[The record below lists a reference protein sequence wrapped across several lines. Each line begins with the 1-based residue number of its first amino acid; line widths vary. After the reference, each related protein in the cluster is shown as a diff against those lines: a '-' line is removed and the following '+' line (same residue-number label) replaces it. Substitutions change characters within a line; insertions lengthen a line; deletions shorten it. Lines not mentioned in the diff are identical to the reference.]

1 MLFWL
6 FSPLLAVAHLADLA
20 WNPYF
25 ISSGSMK
32 PTLLVGDYLNV
43 VQSDESFARGEVLVF
58 RHPLNDQHYVK
69 RLIGMPGDTIQMRN
83 GVLYINEVSVEVE
96 AIDPFVEVFV
106 SQGSLGAWPRCN
118 NGPVAYDEHC
128 EKGQQIETLPNGT
141 WYQTLD
147 IGNTSM
153 DNTLNITV
161 PEGHFFFMGDNRD
174 NSADSRF
181 SQSAG
186 GMGLVPVENVVGRA
200 KVVLFSA
207 SGPSFLAFWT
217 WRSDRYFVGIN

>member
-6 FSPLLAVAHLADLA
+6 FSPLLALAHLADLA
-20 WNPYF
+20 WNPYS

-58 RHPLNDQHYVK
+58 RHPVNDQHYVK

-96 AIDPFVEVFV
+96 AIDPFVEVFA
-106 SQGSLGAWPRCN
+106 SQGSFGAWPRCN
-118 NGPVAYDEHC
+118 NGPVAYGEHC

-147 IGNTSM
+147 IGNTPM
-153 DNTLNITV
+153 DNTVNITV
-161 PEGHFFFMGDNRD
+161 PEEYFFFMGDNRD
-174 NSADSRF
+174 NSVDSRF
-181 SQSAG
+181 SQSVG
-186 GMGLVPVENVVGRA
+186 GMGLVPVQNVVGRA

-207 SGPSFLAFWT
+207 SGLSLLAFWT
-217 WRSDRYFVGIN
+217 WRSDRYFVGVE